1 MQQVLCINCD
11 CKSCADFRR
20 NNYQQMGGATHGA
33 RSLWQRGNACT
44 ILLGDPEHALTWVT
58 LSSFRLSLDWM

>member
-44 ILLGDPEHALTWVT
+44 IHDQMACEAAGA
-58 LSSFRLSLDWM
+58 